1 MEERRHD
8 RERGRTGRGDGCL
21 MRCCE
26 PAPPQGAPV
35 AATRGVTSMRRQA
48 AAVGGRSRRRRACVS
63 TTDVGGGVSRS
74 CGSAGTRSV
83 GTVSPMP
90 RSLKTVSAG
99 WTEETS
105 RLQWSI
111 TSPRTVVTSRCSGT
125 RRTDRHSA
133 GPVTAARRARNS
145 ARDGRCT
152 GGGSRSYSPVSVT
165 TPVALRA
172 RDREIGEGGSDG
184 QD

>member
-8 RERGRTGRGDGCL
+8 QERGRTGCGDRCL
-21 MRCCE
+21 MRSCE

-48 AAVGGRSRRRRACVS
+48 AGVGDRSRRPRACVS

-74 CGSAGTRSV
+74 SGSAGTHSA
-83 GTVSPMP
+83 GTVSRALRSP
-90 RSLKTVSAG
+90 RIVTAG
-99 WTEETS
+99 KLAGTS
-105 RLQWSI
+105 RQRWSI

-125 RRTDRHSA
+125 RRTARHSA
-133 GPVTAARRARNS
+133 GPVTAARRVKNS
-145 ARDGRCT
+145 ARGGSST
-152 GGGSRSYSPVSVT
+152 GGGCESYSPASVT

-172 RDREIGEGGSDG
+172 RDREICEGGSDG